1 MIKFFTTIGGFLLG
15 SLLIALLVILS
26 FNPNFFATKML
37 ENKLGE
43 WGASPTN
50 QLDRYLD
57 RILIEDILSSPE
69 RLSYMGL
76 DELDAFTGHNSKWD
90 DYSQQSAQSSYEETT
105 SRLSTLEKFDENKM
119 QDEKYNLQIAKF
131 SLKNQKVSFESFQHH
146 FNPLSQFFGLHLNL
160 VEFLTDTHKITDEK
174 SIKDYIHRVS
184 TIDDV
189 IDESILFLRER
200 GEKGI
205 YSPKF
210 VYEKAKNQI
219 EALASFEIIDNPIY
233 KNLNEKILTVE
244 IDNELREL
252 YLNELKNELSNSFI
266 KSYQN
271 LASVMNEQ
279 LLNARTMDGVW
290 GLPNGDDFYKHRLKI
305 YTTTNYSPE
314 EIHNIGLKL
323 VSEIQAEIIRIF
335 EKEGYDVTQP
345 LPILYDQL
353 NNDPRFLFEDSDNGR
368 RQIIEKYTEIQVN
381 ALTQMDNYFREL
393 PKAEVIVK
401 RIPEYAEASAAGGYY
416 QSPALDGSRP
426 GVFYAN
432 LYDIKATKTFGMPAL
447 SFHEAIPGH
456 HFQNALNQEN
466 QNQTIWKKLGYR
478 TSAFG
483 EGWALYAERLAIEA
497 GLINDPYE
505 MIGSLQSELFRAV
518 RLVVDTG
525 IHYKKWTREE
535 AIKYMMENVGSEES
549 EATSEIERYI
559 VWPGQACAYMIGRIK
574 ILELR
579 ERAKNELGTL
589 YDIKDFHHHVLMNG
603 SLPLTVLEAIID
615 KYIQEV
621 KAN

>member
-1 MIKFFTTIGGFLLG
+1 M
-15 SLLIALLVILS
+15 
-26 FNPNFFATKML
+26 
-37 ENKLGE
+37 
-43 WGASPTN
+43 
-50 QLDRYLD
+50 
-57 RILIEDILSSPE
+57 
-69 RLSYMGL
+69 
-76 DELDAFTGHNSKWD
+76 
-90 DYSQQSAQSSYEETT
+90 
-105 SRLSTLEKFDENKM
+105 
-119 QDEKYNLQIAKF
+119 
-131 SLKNQKVSFESFQHH
+131 
-146 FNPLSQFFGLHLNL
+146 
-160 VEFLTDTHKITDEK
+160 
-174 SIKDYIHRVS
+174 
-184 TIDDV
+184 
-189 IDESILFLRER
+189 
-200 GEKGI
+200 
-205 YSPKF
+205 
-210 VYEKAKNQI
+210 
-219 EALASFEIIDNPIY
+219 
-233 KNLNEKILTVE
+233 E
-244 IDNELREL
+244 IDNELKEL
-252 YLNELKNELSNSFI
+252 YLNELKNELSDSFI

-353 NNDPRFLFEDSDNGR
+353 NNDPRFLFEDADNGR
-368 RQIIEKYTEIQVN
+368 KQIIEKYTEIQVN
-381 ALTQMDNYFREL
+381 ALTQMDNYFRQL

-497 GLINDPYE
+497 DLINDPYE

-535 AIKYMMENVGSEES
+535 AIKYMMENVGSEKS
-549 EATSEIERYI
+549 EATSEIERNI

-579 ERAKNELGTL
+579 EKAKNELGNL